1 MLQTQQNKFFY
12 ALLLLTTLV
21 LAVVALVTDG
31 TAGNGDS
38 LCHYLMARASWKNP
52 VMFFDLW
59 GKPVFTLLSSPFAQ
73 IDMKAVK
80 VFNVLCMAVSAAFL
94 YHTALKLNLK
104 YAWLVV
110 IFLFFSSETIEVTL
124 SSFTEP
130 VFALVL
136 SASIYLLVHERIIA
150 GAIVCSFLPFARQ
163 EGLIIMPVIA
173 VYLVYIR
180 AYKALPFLL
189 TGHLVL
195 GILGYPYYH
204 NLLWPITQNPY
215 AGKVD
220 TTGDRHWNY
229 FLIRMYYLVGPVSCA
244 LMVIGLLGLITAFFS
259 GIKSSLRNRIFIQT
273 SLLVAGIFLCIL
285 TAHSI
290 FWATGMFASIGLT
303 RVMVTVWPA
312 MALLCVTGTNVL
324 ISLFT
329 RIPVP
334 KIAVAPLL
342 VIVAGEFYFTLVYP
356 PTAIDYKLDFY
367 RNEGQQIQAY
377 RIAPYVLKKF
387 PGYHMYISDVG
398 LSFVLDQNYYDST
411 AEWVSAV
418 HPHFNIGGKDLI
430 IWDKYFTGGYEQIPD
445 TMLLNNP
452 HLKLDT
458 TFTSTIFGNVEYTF
472 KLFVRREE

>member
-1 MLQTQQNKFFY
+1 MLQTQQNKIFY
-12 ALLLLTTLV
+12 SLLLLTTLA

-38 LCHYLMARASWKNP
+38 LCHYLIARASWKNP
-52 VMFFDLW
+52 EMFFDLW

-136 SASIYLLVHERIIA
+136 SVSIYLLVHERTIA

-163 EGLIIMPVIA
+163 EGLIMMPVIV
-173 VYLVYIR
+173 VYLVYIC

-189 TGHLVL
+189 TGHLAL

-244 LMVIGLLGLITAFFS
+244 LMGIGLLGLITAFFS
-259 GIKSSLRNRIFIQT
+259 GMKSSLRNRVFIQT

-290 FWATGMFASIGLT
+290 FWTTGMFASIGLT

-312 MALLCVTGTNVL
+312 MALLCVTGTHVL
-324 ISLFT
+324 KKLFN
-329 RIPVP
+329 RIAVP
-334 KIAVAPLL
+334 KISLVPLL
-342 VIVAGEFYFTLVYP
+342 AIIAGEFYFTLVYP

-367 RNEGQQIQAY
+367 LNEGQAY
-377 RIAPYVLKKF
+377 MTYTVAPYVKTKF
-387 PGYHMYISDVG
+387 PDHTAYFSDMG
-398 LSFVLDQNYYDST
+398 LAFLLDQNFYDES
-411 AEWVSAV
+411 
-418 HPHFNIGGKDLI
+418 GKKLNFISPRYELKKNELI
-430 IWDKYFTGGYEQIPD
+430 IWDDMHAKYGENILLDSLLNKPHLQLDTAFIRPLENKDTLCFYIFTG
-445 TMLLNNP
+445 
-452 HLKLDT
+452 K
-458 TFTSTIFGNVEYTF
+458 
-472 KLFVRREE
+472 